1 MEDKRKFNG
10 GNKNAGRKPKA
21 DEEKVNNLFV
31 NALKELYD
39 KETEDEAKIHFIKK
53 TLLESQRGQL
63 FVAEHIF
70 GKAPQEIKQT
80 NFNIEAKDLDDEEI
94 KRIKDALD
102 NAY

>member
-1 MEDKRKFNG
+1 MAFEK
-10 GNKNAGRKPKA
+10 GNKLGKGRPPKA
-21 DEEKVNNLFV
+21 DEEKVNNLFL

-39 KETEDEAKIHFIKK
+39 KETEDEAKIHFIKN